1 LQPVLVGADSLFK
14 TNQNISEFFH
24 DLAPR

>member
-14 TNQNISEFFH
+14 TNQYIREFFH
-24 DLAPR
+24 ELAPR